1 MWGQGVFQRGI
12 ARDLPREE
20 RGQNRR
26 LSPAALR
33 CFARG
38 RWWLLAGRQHG
49 HEATECRRHLPA
61 ESPAG
66 QGERQR
72 CCASFAAGL
81 GSGSGEPGALSHARA
96 EARPLPPAGQDLWP
110 GSVMRKEG
118 DPPAPGAPGL
128 LPVLAATSPPP
139 CPSFPAVPSLLVP
152 AGISRS
158 FLPTRR
164 CRFSFPA
171 LHPCLETVAWR
182 QTPGS
187 SMF

>member
-1 MWGQGVFQRGI
+1 MESHGISRGKSAGRTGGSPRPPFAVSLGGVGGSWRVISRAMKPPNAGVTS
-12 ARDLPREE
+12 PRVPCRAGGE
-20 RGQNRR
+20 
-26 LSPAALR
+26 AALLR
-33 CFARG
+33 FLC
-38 RWWLLAGRQHG
+38 RWAGKRLWG
-49 HEATECRRHLPA
+49 
-61 ESPAG
+61 AG
-66 QGERQR
+66 S
-72 CCASFAAGL
+72 SFT
-81 GSGSGEPGALSHARA
+81 
-96 EARPLPPAGQDLWP
+96 LPPAGQDLWP

-128 LPVLAATSPPP
+128 LPVLAVTSPPP
-139 CPSFPAVPSLLVP
+139 CPSFPALPSLLVP

-182 QTPGS
+182 RTPGS